1 MIKMGKLNIDIQSH
15 FKETFVR
22 PHGFCLVALQTNS
35 RYKAEK
41 KMLLFYTVSKAMD
54 QSIKKN

>member
-1 MIKMGKLNIDIQSH
+1 MIKMGKLNIDIQSQ

-35 RYKAEK
+35 RYKGEK
-41 KMLLFYTVSKAMD
+41 NAFILH
-54 QSIKKN
+54 SIKSYGSVNKK